1 MKRTALLAACLA
13 IVLCLPSSL
22 SWTDSSV
29 AHAAQKPIRIELDS
43 KELPLA
49 APAYIEQDSTLVPV
63 REIAEALGATVT
75 YDKKDGERT
84 ILLTKG
90 ERKALLTI
98 GSKQM
103 HAQGRTIALTA
114 APRTVSSITFVP
126 LRAISEALGTVVA
139 WDGLKRTVHIDKP
152 LELPAIGT
160 EEKLIE
166 LLKSTP
172 TDDSAIISL
181 PGLWLQGREEV
192 AVESSAPQVSEANG
206 EAGTP
211 GIDYSQTNIQVSGVD
226 EADWAKT
233 DGRFIYQISGSRVVI
248 TDIANPDKPR
258 LASELTY
265 GPEEQFQPEQL
276 YVDGTRLIVIGH
288 ATDYGLNTIQPQS
301 EQLTVLPESKSV
313 SLLPPPQIKQSVKSY
328 IYDLQSNGQPKLKR
342 TLEQEGSYLSSRK
355 IGDALY
361 IITNKFYRNYSLY
374 AKSKGLHL
382 DASTGQQTD
391 FKELAASF
399 QTNYTDSAVSDKP
412 QSVSLNDIHYFPDIL
427 NYSLLL
433 VGSIDLGQ
441 PEGQL
446 QVSAYLG
453 SGDRIFVSQRHLY
466 VSQMIHKAKGSAFE
480 MITKFHKFRLDY
492 GSVLYMGEGTVPGY
506 VTDPFSMNEHE
517 GYFRVALTNGDLT
530 SEHPGESSQIYI
542 LDEKLRIVGKVDGIA
557 PGERM
562 YSVRFMGKRAYMVTF
577 RKVDPL
583 FAINLSNPQ
592 QPKILGQLKIPGY
605 SDYLHPYDE
614 NHLIGFGKDT
624 TEIKSLGSSNETVAI
639 AKGMKVALFD
649 VSDVSQP
656 KEKFKE
662 IIGDSGTHS
671 ELLNDYKALLFSKEK
686 GLLAFPVTLY
696 EIENKNST
704 GNAEV
709 FAHGQFAYQ
718 GAYVYSLD
726 LERGFRLRDRITHL
740 SNEEML
746 KSGMYGYNY
755 SKAIRRIMYAGD
767 TLYTLSDAMLKANG
781 LSDLK
786 ERGALLYP

>member
-13 IVLCLPSSL
+13 IALCLPSSL
-22 SWTDSSV
+22 PWTASSE
-29 AHAAQKPIRIELDS
+29 AHASQKPIRIELEG

-49 APAYIEQDSTLVPV
+49 APAFIEHGSTLVPV

-75 YDKKDGERT
+75 YDKNNGERT

-103 HAQGRTIALTA
+103 LAQGRSITLTA
-114 APRTVSSITFVP
+114 APRTVGSITFVP

-139 WDGLKRTVHIDKP
+139 WDGLTRTVHMDKP
-152 LELPAIGT
+152 LKLPAIGT

-172 TDDSAIISL
+172 TDDSAILSL
-181 PGLWLQGREEV
+181 PGLSIQGREEV
-192 AVESSAPQVSEANG
+192 PVDSSAPPVTEAAG

-211 GIDYSQTNIQVSGVD
+211 DTDYSQTNIQVSGVD

-258 LASELTY
+258 LASVLTY

-276 YVDGTRLIVIGH
+276 YVDDMRLIVIGH
-288 ATDYGLNTIQPQS
+288 STDDGAGTVQPQN
-301 EQLTVLPESKSV
+301 EQVTVLPESESMA
-313 SLLPPPQIKQSVKSY
+313 LLPPPQIKQSVKSY

-342 TLEQEGSYLSSRK
+342 MLEQEGSYLSSRK

-382 DASTGQQTD
+382 DAITGQQTD
-391 FKELAASF
+391 FNELASTF
-399 QTNYTDSAVSDKP
+399 RTRYTDSAVSDKP
-412 QSVSLNDIHYFPDIL
+412 QSVSLDDIHYFPDIM
-427 NYSLLL
+427 NYSMLL

-441 PEGQL
+441 SEGQL

-466 VSQMIHKAKGSAFE
+466 VSQMIHKAKGSSFE

-492 GSVLYMGEGTVPGY
+492 GSVLYMGEGSVPGY

-517 GYFRVALTNGDLT
+517 GYFRVALTNGDLA
-530 SEHPGESSQIYI
+530 SDHPGESSQIYI
-542 LDEKLRIVGKVDGIA
+542 LDEKLRIVGKLDGIA

-583 FAINLSNPQ
+583 FAIDLSNPQ

-624 TEIKSLGSSNETVAI
+624 TEIMSLGSLNETAAI
-639 AKGMKVALFD
+639 TTGMKVALFD
-649 VSDVSQP
+649 VSDVSRP

-662 IIGDSGTHS
+662 IIGATGTHS
-671 ELLNDYKALLFSKEK
+671 ELLDDYKALLFSREK

-696 EIENKNST
+696 EIEDKDST
-704 GNAEV
+704 G
-709 FAHGQFAYQ
+709 FDFGRFAYQ

-726 LERGFRLRDRITHL
+726 LEKGFQLRDRITHL
-740 SNEEML
+740 SNEDML
-746 KSGMYGYNY
+746 KSGMYGYNH
-755 SKAIRRIMYAGD
+755 SKAVRRIMYAGD
-767 TLYTLSDAMLKANG
+767 SLYTLSDAMLKANS
-781 LSDLK
+781 LNDLK
-786 ERGALLYP
+786 ERGSLLYP

>member
-13 IVLCLPSSL
+13 IALCLPSSL
-22 SWTDSSV
+22 PWTATSEALASP
-29 AHAAQKPIRIELDS
+29 KPIRIELEG

-49 APAYIEQDSTLVPV
+49 APAYIEQGSTLVPV
-63 REIAEALGATVT
+63 REIAEALGAKVT
-75 YDKKDGERT
+75 YDKKNGERT
-84 ILLTKG
+84 IRLTKG
-90 ERKALLTI
+90 EREALLTI
-98 GSKQM
+98 GSKGM
-103 HAQGRTIALTA
+103 LAQGRSIALTA
-114 APRTVSSITFVP
+114 APRTVNSVTFVP
-126 LRAISEALGTVVA
+126 LRAISEALGTVVT
-139 WDGLKRTVHIDKP
+139 WDGQTRTVHIDKP
-152 LELPAIGT
+152 LELPAVGT

-181 PGLWLQGREEV
+181 PGLSIQGKEEV
-192 AVESSAPQVSEANG
+192 PVDSSAPPVAEANG
-206 EAGTP
+206 EAGAP
-211 GIDYSQTNIQVSGVD
+211 GTDYSQTNIQVSGVD

-248 TDIANPDKPR
+248 TDISNPDQPR

-265 GPEEQFQPEQL
+265 GSKEQFQPEQL
-276 YVDGTRLIVIGH
+276 YVDDTRLIVIGYT
-288 ATDYGLNTIQPQS
+288 TDYGVDTIQTPS
-301 EQLTVLPESKSV
+301 EQTTVMPESESMPL
-313 SLLPPPQIKQSVKSY
+313 LLPPPMKQSVKSY
-328 IYDLQSNGQPKLKR
+328 IYDLQSSGQPKLKR

-361 IITNKFYRNYSLY
+361 IITNKLYRNYSLY

-382 DASTGQQTD
+382 DAMTGQQTD
-391 FKELAASF
+391 FNQLAASLRPV
-399 QTNYTDSAVSDKP
+399 YADSAVSDKP
-412 QSVSLNDIHYFPDIL
+412 QNVSLDDIHYFPDIID
-427 NYSLLL
+427 YSVLL
-433 VGSIDLGQ
+433 VGAIDLGQ

-446 QVSAYLG
+446 QLSAYLG
-453 SGDRIFVSQRHLY
+453 SGDKIFVSQRHLY
-466 VSQMIHKAKGSAFE
+466 VSQLLYKAKDKDFE
-480 MITKFHKFRLDY
+480 MVTKFHKFRLDY

-530 SEHPGESSQIYI
+530 SDYPGESSQIYI
-542 LDEKLRIVGKVDGIA
+542 LDEKLRIIGKLDGIA

-577 RKVDPL
+577 RNVDPL
-583 FAINLSNPQ
+583 FAIDLSNPQ

-624 TEIKSLGSSNETVAI
+624 TEIKGFGSNDTRAI
-639 AKGMKVALFD
+639 ATGMKIALFD
-649 VSDVSQP
+649 VSDVSRP

-662 IIGDSGTHS
+662 IIGDIGTQS

-696 EIENKNST
+696 EIKDKDAE
-704 GNAEV
+704 GNADA

-718 GAYVYSLD
+718 GAYVYSID
-726 LERGFRLRDRITHL
+726 LEKGFRLRDRITHL
-740 SNEEML
+740 SDEEML
-746 KSGMYGYNY
+746 KSGMYSYNY
-755 SKAIRRIMYAGD
+755 SKAVRRIMYAGD
-767 TLYTLSDAMLKANG
+767 TLYTLSDAMLKANY

-786 ERGALLYP
+786 ERGELLYP